1 MKYSIFYI
9 NNKIITILFLFL
21 IMIPKSAFSDFTKT
35 WNIASPSVVSVLPT
49 WPGYEKPGFGAPA
62 GTAPE
67 GTGVILSDQGLIVT
81 ASHVVS
87 RATEVIIRDF
97 KGNKYKSE
105 IIFDDPGTDLAVI
118 KTNIKN
124 KKIIINEIRP
134 DVGSE
139 ICLIS
144 NSFGLDLNITCGIVS
159 ANRKSGIGFNP
170 IEDFIQIDASA
181 NPGSSGGAVVNAKGE
196 LVGIMSGI
204 FTKESDTNVGV
215 NFAISTE
222 LLIKTVKHL
231 IKQ

>member
-1 MKYSIFYI
+1 MKYNIFYI
-9 NNKIITILFLFL
+9 NYKIITIIFLLL
-21 IMIPKSAFSDFTKT
+21 IIISKSAFSDFTKT

-97 KGNKYKSE
+97 EGKKYKSE
-105 IIFDDPGTDLAVI
+105 IIFDDPGTDLAI
-118 KTNIKN
+118 LKTNIKN

-134 DVGSE
+134 DIGSE

-144 NSFGLDLNITCGIVS
+144 NSFGLDLNLTCGIVS

-181 NPGSSGGAVVNAKGE
+181 NPGSSGGAVVNSKGE

-215 NFAISTE
+215 NFAISAE

-231 IKQ
+231 IK